1 MSDTFFQIE
10 LGEDDFMHKVH
21 PIHTCLT
28 LLGIGILA
36 LSTGCTITPPVQELS
51 NARQT
56 LQAATEA
63 KADTY
68 SPGQMTEA
76 RQMLQQA
83 TGALETG
90 DYNRARE
97 YAVSAQRLAIKAHH
111 QAVSQQ
117 QPQPNAN
124 F

>member
-1 MSDTFFQIE
+1 MV
-10 LGEDDFMHKVH
+10 KVQ
-21 PIHTCLT
+21 PIHSRLT
-28 LLGIGILA
+28 LLSVGILTLTA
-36 LSTGCTITPPVQELS
+36 ACTITPPVQELS

-97 YAVSAQRLAIKAHH
+97 YAVTAQRLAIKAHH